1 MLPSTQYAIQL
12 IGPDQLQLVEDKPV
26 DRPGPYQ
33 VLARVEAVGL
43 CFSDLKLLKQF
54 SDHARK
60 SEVLSGI
67 DRAVLPEIPS
77 YRPGTLPTVPGHE
90 AVCTIVA
97 VGNKVRLY
105 HVGQR
110 VLVETDYRWLPT
122 AKSNA
127 AFGYNFEGGLQQY
140 VLMDERVIVDPQS
153 GEGFLIPVSES
164 LSASAIALVEPWA
177 CVESSYVSADRNR
190 ILAGGRLLV
199 VIEAGR
205 QVTGLQQGLDPKG
218 RPGSVTACCAEP
230 RQLQAVKRL
239 GVPIVEVTGIDRL
252 AGQIFDD
259 IVYFGA
265 DKRVIEVLNDRLA
278 PSGVINIV
286 LGGQRIGQS
295 VSVGVGR
302 VHYGL
307 TRWIGT
313 TGHDASESYQ
323 VIPADGEIRDGERAV
338 VFGAAGPMGQ
348 MHVIRLVCAGKKGV
362 SMVGTDV
369 DPVRLETL
377 AAKARPLADRNRVTL
392 DLVDTKAC
400 PLEGTFGYFAIMVP
414 MGAMVEQAVQHSS
427 DHALI
432 NVFAGIPSDVR
443 QDLDL
448 DRYIAHRCYMFGTS
462 GSRLIDMKIVLDKV
476 TSGQLD
482 TNVSVDAVSGM
493 AGAIDGIRAVE
504 NRLLS
509 GKIIVYP
516 SLADMPLTPLGRLS
530 QAHPAVATNLRDG
543 LWTKAAEEMLLNL
556 ISLRALM

>member
-12 IGPDQLQLVEDKPV
+12 IGPDRLQLNPAKSV
-26 DRPGPYQ
+26 DRPGPHQ
-33 VLARVEAVGL
+33 ILARVEAVGL

-60 SEVLSGI
+60 SEVLSGV
-67 DRAVLPEIPS
+67 DPAVLPEIPS
-77 YRPGTLPTVPGHE
+77 YRPGDLTTVPGHE

-105 HVGQR
+105 TAGQR

-122 AKSNA
+122 VKSNA

-140 VLMDERVIVDPQS
+140 VLMDERVIVDPQT
-153 GEGFLIPVSES
+153 GEGFLIPVADG
-164 LSASAIALVEPWA
+164 LSASAVALVEPWA
-177 CVESSYVSADRNR
+177 CVESSYATADRNR

-199 VIEAGR
+199 VAEAGHKAA
-205 QVTGLQQGLDPKG
+205 GLPGGLDPKG
-218 RPGSVTACCAEP
+218 GPGSVTACCAEP
-230 RQLQAVKRL
+230 SQLESVRGVGVQVRAVQGL
-239 GVPIVEVTGIDRL
+239 DRL
-252 AGQIFDD
+252 AGQAFDD

-265 DKRVIEVLNDRLA
+265 DRQTIEALNNRLA

-286 LGGQRIGQS
+286 LGGRRIGRP

-313 TGHDASESYQ
+313 TGPDASASYG
-323 VIPADGEIRDGERAV
+323 VIPSDGEIRDGERAV

-348 MHVIRLVCAGKKGV
+348 MHVIRLLCAGKKGV
-362 SMVGTDV
+362 SVVGTDV
-369 DPVRLETL
+369 DAARLGTL
-377 AAKARPLADRNRVTL
+377 AAKAMPLARRNRVDL
-392 DLVDTKAC
+392 DLIDTKAR
-400 PLEGTFGYFAIMVP
+400 PLQGTSSYFAIMVP
-414 MGAMVEQAVQHSS
+414 MGAMVEQAVRLSA
-427 DHALI
+427 DGALI
-432 NVFAGIPSDVR
+432 NVFAGIPSEVR

-448 DRYIAHRCYMFGTS
+448 DRYIANRCYMFGTS
-462 GSRLIDMKIVLDKV
+462 GSRLIDMQIVLNKV
-476 TSGQLD
+476 TCGQLD

-516 SLADMPLTPLGRLS
+516 SLADMPLTPLGTLP
-530 QAHPAVATNLRDG
+530 QTHPAAAARLQDG
-543 LWTKAAEEMLLNL
+543 LWTKAAEDALLG
-556 ISLRALM
+556 

>member
-12 IGPDQLQLVEDKPV
+12 IGPDRLQLNPSKSV

-33 VLARVEAVGL
+33 ILARVEAVGL

-67 DRAVLPEIPS
+67 DGAVLPEVPS

-105 HVGQR
+105 RVGQR

-153 GEGFLIPVSES
+153 GEGFLIPVSDG
-164 LSASAIALVEPWA
+164 LSASAVALVEPWA
-177 CVESSYVSADRNR
+177 CVESSYVTADRNR

-199 VIEAGR
+199 VAEAGHK
-205 QVTGLQQGLDPKG
+205 VTGLQNGLDPKG
-218 RPGSVTACCAEP
+218 LPASVTACCAEP
-230 RQLQAVKRL
+230 HQMGAVRRL
-239 GVPIVEVTGIDRL
+239 GVPAAKVAAIDAL
-252 AGQIFDD
+252 AGQVFDD
-259 IVYFGA
+259 IAYFGA
-265 DKRVIEVLNDRLA
+265 DKRTIEVLNDRLA

-286 LGGQRIGQS
+286 LGGKRIS
-295 VSVGVGR
+295 HPVSVGVGR

-313 TGHDASESYQ
+313 TGIDASESYK

-348 MHVIRLVCAGKKGV
+348 MHVIRLVCAGKKHV
-362 SMVGTDV
+362 SVVGTDV
-369 DPVRLETL
+369 DPGRLETL
-377 AAKARPLADRNRVTL
+377 AAKARPLAQRNSVAL
-392 DLVDTKAC
+392 DLIDTKAH
-400 PLEGTFGYFAIMVP
+400 PLEGTFSYFAIMVP
-414 MGAMVEQAVQHSS
+414 TGAMVEQAVRLSS
-427 DHALI
+427 DRALI

-448 DRYIAHRCYMFGTS
+448 DRYIAHQCYMFGTS

-482 TNVSVDAVSGM
+482 TNVSVDAISGM

-516 SLADMPLTPLGRLS
+516 SLKDTPLTPLGRLS
-530 QAHPAVATNLRDG
+530 KTHPAVAANLHDG
-543 LWTKAAEEMLLNL
+543 LWTKAAEETLLG
-556 ISLRALM
+556 

>member
-12 IGPDQLQLVEDKPV
+12 VGPDRLQLNPAKCV
-26 DRPGPYQ
+26 DRPGPHQ

-60 SEVLSGI
+60 SEVLSGV
-67 DRAVLPEIPS
+67 DPAVLSEIPS

-90 AVCTIVA
+90 AVCTIAA
-97 VGNKVRLY
+97 VGEKVRLY
-105 HVGQR
+105 KVGQR

-153 GEGFLIPVSES
+153 GDGFLIPVSDS
-164 LSASAIALVEPWA
+164 LSASAVALVEPWA
-177 CVESSYVSADRNR
+177 CVESSYVTADRNR

-199 VIEAGR
+199 VAEAGH
-205 QVTGLQQGLDPKG
+205 QVAGLREGLDPKG

-230 RQLQAVKRL
+230 SQLQAVKRL
-239 GVPIVEVTGIDRL
+239 GLPVVEVTGVDRL
-252 AGQIFDD
+252 AGQAFDD
-259 IVYFGA
+259 IVYYGA
-265 DKRVIEVLNDRLA
+265 DKQTIEVLNDRLA

-286 LGGQRIGQS
+286 LGGRRIGRP

-313 TGHDASESYQ
+313 TGGGASESYQ

-348 MHVIRLVCAGKKGV
+348 MHVIRLVCAGKQGV
-362 SMVGTDV
+362 SVVGTDV
-369 DPVRLETL
+369 DPVRLDTL
-377 AAKARPLADRNRVTL
+377 AAKARPLAQRNRVTL
-392 DLVDTKAC
+392 DLVDTKTR

-414 MGAMVEQAVQHSS
+414 MGAMVEQAVRLSS
-427 DHALI
+427 DRALI

-448 DRYIAHRCYMFGTS
+448 DRYIANRCYMFGTS
-462 GSRLIDMKIVLDKV
+462 GSRLIDMQIVLDKV
-476 TSGQLD
+476 TSGQLN

-504 NRLLS
+504 NRVLS

-516 SLADMPLTPLGRLS
+516 SLPDVPLIPLGRLS
-530 QAHPAVATNLRDG
+530 QTHPYVAARLQDG
-543 LWTKAAEEMLLNL
+543 LWTKPAEEALLG
-556 ISLRALM
+556 

>member
-1 MLPSTQYAIQL
+1 MLPSTQFAIQL
-12 IGPDQLQLVEDKPV
+12 IGPDQLRLVEDKPV

-67 DRAVLPEIPS
+67 DGAVLPEIPS

-90 AVCTIVA
+90 AVCQVVA
-97 VGNKVRLY
+97 VGNKVR
-105 HVGQR
+105 HSKVGQR
-110 VLVETDYRWLPT
+110 VLVQTDYRWLPT
-122 AKSNA
+122 SKSNA
-127 AFGYNFEGGLQQY
+127 AFGYNFEGALQQY
-140 VLMDERVIVDPQS
+140 VLMDERVIVDPQTD
-153 GEGFLIPVSES
+153 EGFLIPVSDG
-164 LSASAIALVEPWA
+164 LSASAVALIEPWA
-177 CVESSYVSADRNR
+177 CVESSYVTADRNR
-190 ILAGGRLLV
+190 VLAGGRLLV
-199 VIEAGR
+199 VAEAGR
-205 QVTGLQQGLDPKG
+205 QVRGLDQGLDPKG
-218 RPGSVTACCAEP
+218 QPGSVTACCAEP
-230 RQLQAVKRL
+230 RQIKAVRRL
-239 GVPIVEVTGIDRL
+239 SVPVAEVAGIDHL
-252 AGQIFDD
+252 TGQVFDD

-265 DKRVIEVLNDRLA
+265 DKHVIEVLNDRLA
-278 PSGVINIV
+278 PSGIINIV
-286 LGGQRIGQS
+286 LGGQRIGRP

-313 TGHDASESYQ
+313 TGTDASESYR
-323 VIPADGEIRDGERAV
+323 VIPPNGEIRDGERAV

-362 SMVGTDV
+362 SVVGTDV
-369 DPVRLETL
+369 DPVRLENL
-377 AAKARPLADRNRVTL
+377 SAKARPLADRNGVAL
-392 DLVDTKAC
+392 ELVDTKAR

-414 MGAMVEQAVQHSS
+414 MGAMVEQAVRLSS
-427 DHALI
+427 DRALI

-448 DRYIAHRCYMFGTS
+448 DRYIANHGYMFGTS

-504 NRLLS
+504 NRTMS

-516 SLADMPLTPLGRLS
+516 SLTDMPLTPLGRLT
-530 QAHPAVATNLRDG
+530 QTHPAVAAKIHGG
-543 LWTKAAEEMLLNL
+543 LWTKAAEETLL
-556 ISLRALM
+556 R